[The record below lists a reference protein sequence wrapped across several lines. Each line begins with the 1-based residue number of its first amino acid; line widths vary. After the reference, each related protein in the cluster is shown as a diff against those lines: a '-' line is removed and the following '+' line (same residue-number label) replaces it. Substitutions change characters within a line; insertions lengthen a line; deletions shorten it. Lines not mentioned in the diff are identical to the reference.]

1 MQKGGKHKTA
11 MYQNQ
16 ESQGL
21 FLLLW
26 HVFMLCQPDEIGLSH
41 SFYSFR
47 TLIQKHPKDGYR
59 K

>member
-26 HVFMLCQPDEIGLSH
+26 HVFMFCQPGEIGLGH
-41 SFYSFR
+41 SFYFSEPCMSE
-47 TLIQKHPKDGYR
+47 TPKR
-59 K
+59 